1 MTTNYGQELLR
12 FPLNLL
18 YNGNVYYLER
28 VAKLEDA
35 LADVPKQLHLELM
48 GDGEIDVDWALV
60 FRDVLL
66 QRSAET
72 RLITHARS
80 TLKNGS
86 VLVWLLGDQ
95 RIIRADAKVFFRK
108 ADYTEPSATPEKVW
122 DEDQLEYVDAD
133 SEADPEEATHAK
145 VLQYIN
151 EFLPVKELV
160 GRVIDVPTLR
170 QFGLAGN
177 EKMDSFLATAFAPS
191 VRSDEVQPSEAK
203 RDASHGKT
211 SQSVQ
216 AQQSPKQKRGRR

>member
-18 YNGNVYYLER
+18 YNGNAYYIER

-72 RLITHARS
+72 KLITHARS

-86 VLVWLLGDQ
+86 VLVWLLGDH
-95 RIIRADAKVFFRK
+95 RMVRNDAKVFFRRANLTEE
-108 ADYTEPSATPEKVW
+108 ADIGAEKVW
-122 DEDQLEYVDAD
+122 SEDNLQYVDSY
-133 SEADPEEATHAK
+133 SEADPEEASHAQ
-145 VLQYIN
+145 VLHYIN
-151 EFLPVKELV
+151 EFLPVRELA
-160 GRVIDVPTLR
+160 GRIIDVRTLR
-170 QFGLAGN
+170 QFGLVDN
-177 EKMDSFLATAFAPS
+177 EKLDHLLATTLGPAPVGS
-191 VRSDEVQPSEAK
+191 EESTKTVKPAGDSIVAPQPTQE
-203 RDASHGKT
+203 
-211 SQSVQ
+211 
-216 AQQSPKQKRGRR
+216 

>member
-18 YNGNVYYLER
+18 YNGNAYYIER

-72 RLITHARS
+72 KLITHARS

-86 VLVWLLGDQ
+86 ALVWLLGDQ
-95 RIIRADAKVFFRK
+95 RIIRGDARVFFRK
-108 ADYTEPSATPEKVW
+108 ADYTEPTATPKKVW
-122 DEDQLEYVDAD
+122 DEDNLQYVDSY
-133 SEADPEEATHAK
+133 SEADPEEASHAQ
-145 VLQYIN
+145 VLHYIN
-151 EFLPVKELV
+151 EFLPVRELA
-160 GRVIDVPTLR
+160 GRIIDVRTLR
-170 QFGLAGN
+170 QFGLVEN
-177 EKMDSFLATAFAPS
+177 EKFDHFLAATLGPAPS
-191 VRSDEVQPSEAK
+191 GSDEATKLVKP
-203 RDASHGKT
+203 ASDKIVT
-211 SQSVQ
+211 ALP
-216 AQQSPKQKRGRR
+216 AQE